1 MVLVGIGDWNRC
13 VIADVKINQVNLR
26 NHLLK
31 GLMF

>member
-1 MVLVGIGDWNRC
+1 MVLVGVGGWDRS